1 MKQFWITFFGSIVGV
16 IIGSVLTVILAIF
29 LIAGMIGSAVQS
41 AEAPRDS
48 LPSDNIVL
56 EVDLRQTRLDQP
68 TRSPFAFTNPLSTTE
83 LVAALERAET
93 DERVKGVFVRANEF
107 GMSPAQ
113 AEELRRAFES
123 IEAAGK
129 FVIAHAQGFE
139 GTGVVNYF
147 AVAGA
152 SELWLQDTAG
162 FSATGLSTETPFLGG
177 LFEQFG
183 VEPQFVQ
190 FHEYKNAANVYTET
204 DYTEAHREATLS
216 YLGSIFDT
224 AIESAA
230 SDRGIDTDRME
241 TIIVSGPYSAE
252 QAQQAG
258 LVDTLGHVETA
269 RQAALEQAGGSEA
282 TVGIEDYFRSAPPQ
296 MPGANRALIAL
307 VSGQG
312 AIVTGEG
319 TAGFGGDELIG
330 SDHLARAIDS
340 AVDDERVRA
349 IVLRVDSPG
358 GSAIASD
365 QIWHSVV
372 RAREAGKPVVV
383 SMGSL
388 AASGGYY
395 IAAPANLIYANATT
409 ITGSIG
415 MLSGKFVID
424 DALSRVGVNIEPL
437 YVGGDYT
444 LAFSSQTEW
453 TESQREAFY
462 RLAED
467 VYEDFTEKVAEGRDL
482 PLSRI
487 QDVARGRVWTG
498 EQALDLGLVDRIGG
512 LRDAISAARELGGI
526 GEDER
531 YEVRHFPAKPSP
543 FEAFREL
550 FGITA
555 EGAQA
560 TARINALLDLPEV
573 RAMIRAR
580 EESQTRGLRLVTP
593 EQAPQ

>member
-16 IIGSVLTVILAIF
+16 IIGSILTVVLAIF

-41 AEAPRDS
+41 AETPRDT
-48 LPSDNIVL
+48 LPSGNIVL
-56 EVDLRQTRLDQP
+56 EVDLRQARLDQP

-83 LVAALERAET
+83 IIATLERAER
-93 DERVKGVFVRANEF
+93 DDRVKGVFVRANEF

-123 IEAAGK
+123 IEASGK

-152 SELWLQDTAG
+152 TEIWLQDTAG

-183 VEPQFVQ
+183 IEPEFVQ
-190 FHEYKNAANVYTET
+190 FYEYKNAANVYTET

-230 SDRGIDTDRME
+230 GDRGIEPGLME
-241 TIIVSGPYSAE
+241 TIITSGPYSAE
-252 QAQQAG
+252 QARQAG
-258 LVDTLGHVETA
+258 LVDTLGHVVTA
-269 RQAALEQAGGSEA
+269 REAALDRAGDAET
-282 TVGIEDYFRSAPPQ
+282 TVSIETYARSAPPHA
-296 MPGANRALIAL
+296 PGGNRPLIAL

-319 TAGFGGDELIG
+319 DPGFGGDEVIG
-330 SDHLARAIDS
+330 SDHMARAIDA
-340 AVDDERVRA
+340 AVQNDRVRA

-365 QIWHSVV
+365 QIWYAVV

-395 IAAPANLIYANATT
+395 ISAPANLIYANATT

-424 DALSRVGVNIEPL
+424 DALNRVGLNIEPL
-437 YVGGDYT
+437 HVGGDYT

-453 TESQREAFY
+453 TEFQREAFY

-482 PLSRI
+482 PLSRV

-512 LRDAISAARELGGI
+512 LRDAISAARELASI
-526 GEDER
+526 GEDEAF
-531 YEVRHFPAKPSP
+531 EVRHFPAKPSP

-573 RAMIRAR
+573 QAMIRAR
-580 EESQTRGLRLVTP
+580 EESQARGLRLVTP

>member
-16 IIGSVLTVILAIF
+16 IIGSVLTVILAVF
-29 LIAGMIGSAVQS
+29 LIAGLVGSAIQS
-41 AEAPRDS
+41 ADAPAP
-48 LPSDNIVL
+48 LPSGDIVL
-56 EVDLRQTRLDQP
+56 ELDLRETRLDQP

-83 LVAALERAET
+83 IIAALERAET
-93 DERVKGVFVRANEF
+93 DERVKGIFVRANEF
-107 GMSPAQ
+107 GMPGAQ

-123 IEAAGK
+123 LEAAGK
-129 FVIAHAQGFE
+129 FVVAHAQGFE

-162 FSATGLSTETPFLGG
+162 FAATGLSTATPFLGG
-177 LFEQFG
+177 FFEQFG
-183 VEPQFVQ
+183 VEPEFVQ
-190 FHEYKNAANVYTET
+190 FYEYKNAANVYTET

-230 SDRGIDTDRME
+230 SDRGME
-241 TIIVSGPYSAE
+241 TAAMEAVITSGPYSAE

-258 LVDTLGHVETA
+258 LVDRLGHVVTA
-269 RQAALEQAGGSEA
+269 RDAALERAGGVEA
-282 TVGIEDYFRSAPPQ
+282 TLAIEDYFHAAPPIT
-296 MPGANRALIAL
+296 GNRAPALIAL

-319 TAGFGGDELIG
+319 EAGFGGDELIG
-330 SDHLARAIDS
+330 SDRLARAIDA
-340 AVDDERVRA
+340 AVADEDVRA

-358 GSAIASD
+358 GSATASD

-383 SMGSL
+383 SMGTL

-395 IAAPANLIYANATT
+395 ISAPANLIYANATT

-424 DALSRVGVNIEPL
+424 DAFGRIGLNVEPL
-437 YVGGDYT
+437 HVGGEYT
-444 LAFSSQTEW
+444 LAYSSQTEW
-453 TESQREAFY
+453 TEYQREAFY

-482 PLSRI
+482 PLSRV
-487 QDVARGRVWTG
+487 QEVARGRVWTG
-498 EQALDLGLVDRIGG
+498 AQALELGLVDRIGG
-512 LRDAISAARELGGI
+512 LRDAIEAARELGNI
-526 GEDER
+526 GEDEA
-531 YEVRHFPAKPSP
+531 YEVRHFPSKPTP
-543 FEAFREL
+543 LDAFREL

-555 EGAQA
+555 EGAEA
-560 TARINALLDLPEV
+560 AARVNALMELPEV
-573 RAMIRAR
+573 RALLEAR
-580 EESQTRGLRLVTP
+580 EQSRSQSLRFVTP
-593 EQAPQ
+593 ERAPQ